1 MNLSKPLRTVLT
13 AFAVATVFSA
23 TAFAQ
28 GRVVVINGETYNW
41 GKVVP
46 GELQAV
52 IEIQNGG
59 DSVLKIDRV
68 QPGCG
73 CTTSPIDK
81 NVLAPGEIGKISV
94 KLDARNRSGALHKII
109 TVYSDDPKNPQKVIN
124 LTAEIK
130 PVLEFRPTEWFL
142 VNGAIVGKET
152 ASSVRIV
159 NTGDAP
165 FTIFPP
171 ELVNGN
177 FKVRFN
183 VKEKQELQPG
193 QEVEVTA
200 FVTPSTVGA
209 MSGSIRLKTSTKEY
223 PMKELTV
230 YGDVVA
236 ASLDA
241 PKAPSTP
248 IDKPVDLSSTP
259 STK

>member
-1 MNLSKPLRTVLT
+1 MNLSKPLRMVLA
-13 AFAVATVFSA
+13 AFAVATVLTVSA
-23 TAFAQ
+23 QAQ
-28 GRVVVINGETYNW
+28 GRVDIIGGDTYDW

-46 GELQAV
+46 GELQAT

-109 TVYSDDPKNPQKVIN
+109 TVYSDDPKNPSKVIN
-124 LTAEIK
+124 LKADIK

-142 VNGAIVGKET
+142 VNGASVGSET
-152 ASSVRIV
+152 ASSVRVV
-159 NTGDAP
+159 NTGEAP

-171 ELVNGN
+171 ELASGN

-183 VKEKQELQPG
+183 LKEKQELQPG

-200 FVTPSTVGA
+200 YITPAAVGA
-209 MSGSIRLKTSTKEY
+209 MSGVIKLKTSTKEY
-223 PMKELTV
+223 PVKELTV

-236 ASLDA
+236 ATQSA
-241 PKAPSTP
+241 PKPLQAAPDNS
-248 IDKPVDLSSTP
+248 VNLSSTP
-259 STK
+259 TK